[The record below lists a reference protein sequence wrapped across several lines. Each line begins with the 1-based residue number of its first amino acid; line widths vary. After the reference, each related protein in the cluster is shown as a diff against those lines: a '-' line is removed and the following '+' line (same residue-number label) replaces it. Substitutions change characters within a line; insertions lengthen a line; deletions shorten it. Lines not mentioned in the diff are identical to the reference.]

1 MNTVV
6 CAIAKYEN
14 DYIAEWV
21 RYHIDLGFCHIYI
34 YDNNE
39 IDGERIEDAVPADL
53 KDKVTV
59 IDTRGK
65 KYMQKVVYNE
75 CYRTFDFDRCAFIDI
90 DEFIT
95 FNPKSGYT
103 DINDY
108 LQDRDDYDAVHLN
121 WMCYGDNGIVRKKDG
136 NVVDRFKEPIMPLD
150 FAFGYDFPQN
160 NHIKSILKKGL
171 DVDWCK
177 DTEDWD
183 SNPHTPYGKM
193 RICDERGN
201 TVGNSP
207 FHKFSFEF
215 AYIRHYYSKTIE
227 EYTCKMLRQCADCEV
242 KPYTFVTFYSYTG
255 ISIRKILMQIAL
267 RRKYGFDNKE
277 STVFHTLKLLI
288 KCKHGKFY
296 KGLKRLFRIHG

>member
-1 MNTVV
+1 MVTSI

-21 RYHIDLGFCHIYI
+21 RYHINLGFDHIYI

-39 IDGERIEDAVPADL
+39 VDGERIEDAIPADL
-53 KDKVTV
+53 KEKISVLDV
-59 IDTRGK
+59 RGK
-65 KYMQKVVYNE
+65 KYMQKIVYNE
-75 CYRTFDFDRCAFIDI
+75 CYRTYDFDWCAFIDI

-103 DINDY
+103 NIKQF
-108 LQDRDDYDAVHLN
+108 LQDRDAFDAVHLN
-121 WMCYGDNGIVRKKDG
+121 WMCYGDNGMVRKKEG
-136 NVVDRFKEPIMPLD
+136 GVVERFKEPIKPLD

-177 DTEDWD
+177 DTDDWD

-193 RICDERGN
+193 KICNENGN
-201 TVGNSP
+201 LVTNSP
-207 FHKFSFEF
+207 FHEYSLEI

-227 EYTCKMLRQCADCEV
+227 EYTCKMLRQCADCSV
-242 KPYTFVTFYSYTG
+242 KPYTFVTFYKYNGLSF
-255 ISIRKILMQIAL
+255 RKIYMQIVL
-267 RRKYGFDNKE
+267 RKKYNFDNVE
-277 STVFHTLKLLI
+277 SSVYFTLKTLFKKKYRKLYKNI
-288 KCKHGKFY
+288 KTFC
-296 KGLKRLFRIHG
+296 R